1 MRACIVCIYIYTFTV
16 FCVFDCV
23 HVLYIYIHTYILNIC
38 VLLLYDA
45 EGENKIMRKR
55 GCWEMLGKLN
65 IYIKDDE
72 QIRSK
77 TP

>member
-1 MRACIVCIYIYTFTV
+1 M
-16 FCVFDCV
+16 
-23 HVLYIYIHTYILNIC
+23 LNIC

-65 IYIKDDE
+65 IHIKDDE